1 MREQRFPHP
10 QSAKKVRALSRN
22 RACATRK
29 RIASFVFASPASMSA
44 RGRRAHA
51 QCVREI
57 VASMR
62 IAMWKN
68 RCKPRQCLRAGFAR
82 VVAHACVRARTD
94 LRRCIAR
101 TYVQRAARARRK

>member
-1 MREQRFPHP
+1 MREQRFSHP

-29 RIASFVFASPASMSA
+29 RIASFAFASPASMTA
-44 RGRRAHA
+44 RCGRAHA
-51 QCVREI
+51 QRVREI

-68 RCKPRQCLRAGFAR
+68 RCKPRQCLRAGIAR
-82 VVAHACVRARTD
+82 VVAPACVHACGVRC
-94 LRRCIAR
+94 RCIAR
-101 TYVQRAARARRK
+101 TCVQPTARARRK

>member
-29 RIASFVFASPASMSA
+29 RIASFAFASPASTA
-44 RGRRAHA
+44 ACWGRAHA
-51 QCVREI
+51 RRVREI

-68 RCKPRQCLRAGFAR
+68 RCKPRQCSRAGIAR
-82 VVAHACVRARTD
+82 VVAHAHSHACGVR
-94 LRRCIAR
+94 
-101 TYVQRAARARRK
+101 